1 MGDYLITYKKRSGEL
16 IYRKRTTLP
25 GYIGQET
32 SMGWIIENI
41 EYGYG
46 NKYYSLKEYQLLMD
60 KKNLQKHYS
69 SKIDIFFRKY
79 GTLIAL
85 ILLIVLTLI
94 K

>member
-1 MGDYLITYKKRSGEL
+1 MYLITYKKRSGEL

-46 NKYYSLKEYQLLMD
+46 NKYYSLKDYQLLMEKRNL
-60 KKNLQKHYS
+60 KKYYS
-69 SKIDIFFRKY
+69 NKFEIFFKKY
-79 GTLIAL
+79 STILTL
-85 ILLIVLTLI
+85 ILLIILALI